1 MSGRVEC
8 SGVRSWLYW
17 KETVRTERILDPAA
31 ALIPVCSLHCLLS
44 IVVPVFSDLILILSS
59 AFNTTTAVR
68 ADEEEDQD
76 ALEIASKY
84 DLTARSAATDA
95 SVKAHVCVPTQDD
108 IGAIVVDEK
117 KRLLLEKFSMM

>member
-44 IVVPVFSDLILILSS
+44 IVMPVFSDLILILSIRL
-59 AFNTTTAVR
+59 TAVR

>member
-1 MSGRVEC
+1 MLC
-8 SGVRSWLYW
+8 
-17 KETVRTERILDPAA
+17 
-31 ALIPVCSLHCLLS
+31 
-44 IVVPVFSDLILILSS
+44 LSS
-59 AFNTTTAVR
+59 AISFLFSHLLLIRLTAVR

>member
-1 MSGRVEC
+1 MSILRYMIISDFLVPC
-8 SGVRSWLYW
+8 
-17 KETVRTERILDPAA
+17 VRT
-31 ALIPVCSLHCLLS
+31 
-44 IVVPVFSDLILILSS
+44 
-59 AFNTTTAVR
+59 
-68 ADEEEDQD
+68 DEEEDQD

-84 DLTARSAATDA
+84 DLNARSAATDA